1 MLTHAAVTASQLQNM
16 PLAETLITK
25 ALQIAPNH
33 NMARYH
39 LANLYYYR

>member
-1 MLTHAAVTASQLQNM
+1 MHNM
-16 PLAETLITK
+16 ELAEQLITK
-25 ALQIAPNH
+25 ALQIAPAH